1 MVEEVE
7 GIVIREVK
15 YRDAD
20 RILTLY
26 TKEYGRITASANGAR
41 RMKSPLHGVT
51 LPFVRGEFSIFF
63 GRGRNRIQ
71 SGRVLASYY
80 GISEDLDQLAYG
92 QYLFEL
98 VALTTPEG
106 ESNERDYALLAKT
119 LEFLLKVSDRAL
131 KSLVHAFELK
141 HLAFIGLRPQLGACA
156 VCGKQEPV
164 FRHFHPMHG
173 GAICSDCIKR
183 TRGSMRISDSVIPAM
198 RFLLMTNF
206 EEIIARPIP
215 ELELKQMETCILEF
229 IFLQTDRRDF
239 RSLAFLRQIQ
249 AFPRV

>member
-26 TKEYGRITASANGAR
+26 TKQYGRITASANGAR

-51 LPFVRGEFSIFF
+51 QPFVQGEFSIYM
-63 GRGRNRIQ
+63 GRNRNRIQ
-71 SGRVLASYY
+71 NGRILASHYE
-80 GISEDLDQLAYG
+80 ICNDLDRLAYG

-106 ESNERDYALLAKT
+106 EANERDYALLAKT
-119 LEFLLKVSDRAL
+119 LGLLSQAEGRGL
-131 KSLVHAFELK
+131 KSLIHGFEIK
-141 HLAFIGLRPQLGACA
+141 HLAFLGLRPQLDVCA
-156 VCGKQEPV
+156 VCGKREKQ
-164 FRHFHPMHG
+164 FLHFHAMHG
-173 GAICSDCIKR
+173 GVICSDCVRRIQ
-183 TRGSMRISDSVIPAM
+183 GSMRVGESVIPAM
-198 RFLLMTNF
+198 RYLLMRPF
-206 EEIIARPIP
+206 EEILAHPLTDA
-215 ELELKQMETCILEF
+215 ELRQVETGLLEF

-249 AFPRV
+249 GKPRD

>member
-26 TKEYGRITASANGAR
+26 TKEHGRITASANGAR

-51 LPFVRGEFSIFF
+51 LPFVRGEYSIFF
-63 GRGRNRIQ
+63 GRGINRIQ
-71 SGRVLASYY
+71 SGQVLASYY
-80 GISEDLDQLAYG
+80 GISENLDQLAYG

-119 LEFLLKVSDRAL
+119 LEVLQRVSDGAL

-141 HLAFIGLRPQLGACA
+141 HLAFLGLRPQLGACA
-156 VCGKQEPV
+156 VCGKQEAD
-164 FRHFHPMHG
+164 FHHFHAMHG
-173 GAICSDCIKR
+173 GIICSDCVRK
-183 TRGSMRISDSVIPAM
+183 TRGSMRVSDSVIPTM
-198 RFLLMTNF
+198 RFLLMTSF
-206 EEIIARPIP
+206 EEIIARPIS
-215 ELELKQMETCILEF
+215 EAVLKEIETCVLEF

-249 AFPRV
+249 ASPRD

>member
-26 TKEYGRITASANGAR
+26 TKQYGRITASANGAR
-41 RMKSPLHGVT
+41 RMKSPLHGIT
-51 LPFVRGEFSIFF
+51 QPFVRGEFSIFM
-63 GRGRNRIQ
+63 GRNRNRIQ
-71 SGRVLASYY
+71 NGRILSSHYEVCN
-80 GISEDLDQLAYG
+80 DLDRLAYG

-106 ESNERDYALLAKT
+106 EANEKDYALLVKT
-119 LEFLLKVSDRAL
+119 LSLLSTVEGRAL
-131 KSLVHAFELK
+131 KSLIHAFEIK
-141 HLAFIGLRPQLGACA
+141 HLTFLGFRPQLSVCA
-156 VCGKQEPV
+156 ICGKREAN
-164 FRHFHPMHG
+164 FRHFHAMHG
-173 GAICSDCIKR
+173 GVICSDCVR
-183 TRGSMRISDSVIPAM
+183 RARGSARVADSVIPSM
-198 RFLLMTNF
+198 RFLLMSPF
-206 EEIIARPIP
+206 EEIIAHPLSD
-215 ELELKQMETCILEF
+215 LELNQIETNLLEF

-249 AFPRV
+249 SNPRD

>member
-26 TKEYGRITASANGAR
+26 TKEHGRITASANGAR

-51 LPFVRGEFSIFF
+51 LPFVRGEYSIFF
-63 GRGRNRIQ
+63 GRNMNRIQ
-71 SGRVLASYY
+71 SGQVLASHY
-80 GISEDLDQLAYG
+80 GISENLDQLAYG

-119 LEFLLKVSDRAL
+119 LEVLPRVSDGAL
-131 KSLVHAFELK
+131 KSLIHAFELK
-141 HLAFIGLRPQLGACA
+141 HLAFLGLRPQLGACA
-156 VCGKQEPV
+156 VCGKQETV
-164 FRHFHPMHG
+164 FHHFHAMHG
-173 GAICSDCIKR
+173 GIICSDCVRK
-183 TRGSMRISDSVIPAM
+183 TRGSMRVSDSVIPTM
-198 RFLLMTNF
+198 RFLLMTSF
-206 EEIIARPIP
+206 EEIIARPIS
-215 ELELKQMETCILEF
+215 EAVLKEIETCILEF

-249 AFPRV
+249 AHSTD

>member
-51 LPFVRGEFSIFF
+51 LPFVRGEYSIYF
-63 GRGRNRIQ
+63 GRKMNRIQ
-71 SGRVLASYY
+71 SGQILSSHY
-80 GISEDLDQLAYG
+80 GISENLDQLAYG

-119 LEFLLKVSDRAL
+119 LEVLTKVSGGAL
-131 KSLVHAFELK
+131 RSLIHAFELK
-141 HLAFIGLRPQLGACA
+141 HLAFLGLRPQLSACA
-156 VCGKQEPV
+156 VCGKQESN
-164 FRHFHPMHG
+164 FRYFHAQHG
-173 GAICSDCIKR
+173 GAICSDCVRK
-183 TRGSMRISDSVIPAM
+183 TRGSMRVSESVIPAM
-198 RFLLMTNF
+198 RFLLMTSF
-206 EEIIARPIP
+206 EEIIVHPIP
-215 ELELKQMETCILEF
+215 EPELKQIETCILEF

-249 AFPRV
+249 ASSSD